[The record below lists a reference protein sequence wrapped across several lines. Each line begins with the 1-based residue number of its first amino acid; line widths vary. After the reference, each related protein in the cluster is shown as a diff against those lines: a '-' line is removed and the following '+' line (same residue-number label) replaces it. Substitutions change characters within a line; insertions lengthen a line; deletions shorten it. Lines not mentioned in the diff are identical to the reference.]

1 MSEPDR
7 AAAMTNP
14 APPWPSYFLEPK
26 VDRAMQLAVTCGR
39 WNSDRLTNLEI
50 GGETPVHVAITA
62 LGLTHEHHGAI
73 LSLLADGRLGS
84 ALAMLRPCFESLVR
98 GLWLLRACDAVQ
110 YEHFEVGRD
119 SKTIEQLLGDLK
131 RKSPDADDAFLLETW
146 ELSKR
151 SLHQYTH
158 TSFQLLVRRMDEE
171 LLESAPAHT
180 EVADAIRFATATAML
195 ASVEIARLGEDRA
208 VEQEALR
215 FLAILY
221 PHQEDGARH
230 ID

>member
-1 MSEPDR
+1 
-7 AAAMTNP
+7 MTDS
-14 APPWPSYFLEPK
+14 APTWPSYLLEPG
-26 VDRAMQLAVTCGR
+26 VDRAMQLAVICGG
-39 WNSDRLTNLEI
+39 WNSDRLTTLEI
-50 GGETPVHVAITA
+50 GGETPVHVAVTA
-62 LGLTHEHHGAI
+62 LGLTHEHHGSI

-98 GLWLLRACDAVQ
+98 GLWLLRGCDSAQ
-110 YEHFEVGRD
+110 YQHFEVGRD
-119 SKTIEQLLGDLK
+119 SKTIEQLLADLK
-131 RKSPDADDAFLLETW
+131 RRSPEADDAFLLETW

-195 ASVEIARLGEDRA
+195 ASVEIAKLGQDQALER
-208 VEQEALR
+208 EALR
-215 FLAILY
+215 FLGMLY
-221 PHQEDGARH
+221 PHEEDSARH
-230 ID
+230 VD